1 MPGILHH
8 LDKYVD
14 KMKKKVNKKINRIS
28 HNSKFDTSNFKKSD
42 KNSYWDNNDKPKR
55 KKGVGEVLLTLF
67 FWLLGGVLVIG
78 TVMFANANIIFLIR
92 KAICSKSEQS
102 EKCKIEGETHD
113 EANKFLDNLF
123 PINCCKL
130 PFGEDMNCPCN
141 DPNKLTMDEVKE
153 LDNATSEQINAMEQ
167 NKQNGGDIS
176 PDKKL
181 MSSCSATFP
190 YDKFSYGK
198 DKDKFGKKYIN
209 WFLKSLAN
217 TEIKLNTHLIGIL
230 KSRRLNGIDESVL
243 MILVGTIFP
252 LLLLFTYVYT
262 FGRLVW
268 EQVNGFISEVKA
280 GEILTSIA
288 IICSCFIGL
297 GANWVISIFNVLSVS
312 YKFLI
317 SPWLKN
323 KPGVKNVINNHKEML
338 TALFALIFTIAV
350 VVGLPSDREYI
361 MAKITVALLFLKT
374 TLIPGLDK
382 LWKSKGEFFKLIG
395 QIFNSENDATCGIN
409 EK

>member
-14 KMKKKVNKKINRIS
+14 KMKKKANKKIDRIS

-55 KKGVGEVLLTLF
+55 KKGAGVIIPTLF

-92 KAICSKSEQS
+92 KAICSKPDQS
-102 EKCKIEGETHD
+102 NKCKIEGETPD

-123 PINCCKL
+123 PTNCCKL
-130 PFGEDMNCPCN
+130 PFGEDMNCPCT
-141 DPNKLTMDEVKE
+141 DPNKLTKGEVE
-153 LDNATSEQINAMEQ
+153 MMEI
-167 NKQNGGDIS
+167 NKQIQTGGDIS

-181 MSSCSATFP
+181 MSSCSPTFP
-190 YDKFSYGK
+190 YDKISYGK

-230 KSRRLNGIDESVL
+230 KSRRLNSIDESVL

-297 GANWVISIFNVLSVS
+297 GANWVISIFNVLNVY

-323 KPGVKNVINNHKEML
+323 KSGVKNVINNHKDML
-338 TALFALIFTIAV
+338 TALFALIFTIAI

-382 LWKSKGEFFKLIG
+382 LWKNKGEFFKLIG
-395 QIFNSENDATCGIN
+395 MGGPDKAMKNQNVC
-409 EK
+409 